1 MLVYIT
7 YDIVCWCIL
16 PMILYASVYYLWYC
30 MLVYITYDIVCW
42 CILPMILYTGV
53 YYLWYCILEYITYD
67 IVCWCTIQEFY
78 QNKTMIHLKQILKNT
93 KQIPL
98 IYQCFRDNL
107 CYLYIGVVSK
117 INFINKFLKNVILL
131 NFVNYINFQI
141 LLLFL
146 TNPTRFL
153 IPSSS

>member
-1 MLVYIT
+1 MLVYHSG
-7 YDIVCWCIL
+7 IL
-16 PMILYASVYYLWYC
+16 PEQ
-30 MLVYITYDIVCW
+30 DND
-42 CILPMILYTGV
+42 P
-53 YYLWYCILEYITYD
+53 
-67 IVCWCTIQEFY
+67 
-78 QNKTMIHLKQILKNT
+78 LKANFE

-98 IYQCFRDNL
+98 IYQCFHDKL
-107 CYLYIGVVSK
+107 CYFYIGVVSK
-117 INFINKFLKNVILL
+117 INFNEEVINKFLKNVILL